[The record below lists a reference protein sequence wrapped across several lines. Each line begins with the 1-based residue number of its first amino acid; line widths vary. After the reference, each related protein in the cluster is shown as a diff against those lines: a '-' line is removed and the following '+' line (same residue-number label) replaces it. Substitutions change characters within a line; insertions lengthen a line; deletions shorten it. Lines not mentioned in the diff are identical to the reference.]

1 MAFQWVLNLNE
12 KLSDKYDL
20 VNIKG
25 NKNLLEKR
33 KLFIDLIVGL
43 KLVDAG
49 SSVINAAELR
59 FGKRPILN
67 ITSEEGEE
75 SISGKGSSGEYS
87 HNDPFLINL
96 TDNLLKLTEDL
107 TDDETILIMN
117 NIDFKNFR
125 VVADT
130 TQLE

>member
-1 MAFQWVLNLNE
+1 MSFQWVLNLNE

-20 VNIKG
+20 VNIKC

-87 HNDPFLINL
+87 PNDPFLINL

-130 TQLE
+130 IQL